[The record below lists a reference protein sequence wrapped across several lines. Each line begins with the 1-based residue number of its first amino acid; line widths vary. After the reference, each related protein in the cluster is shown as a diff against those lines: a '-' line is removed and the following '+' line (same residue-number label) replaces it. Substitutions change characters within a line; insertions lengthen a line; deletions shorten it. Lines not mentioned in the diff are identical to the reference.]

1 MGLGLLVGA
10 AIVGTVVG
18 SNVSKSKLISDNS
31 QSYKV
36 SFYDEYRNLD
46 NYLGRLVGQGSGGVG
61 LLILTYKYTDFY
73 LPVLGS
79 WMSVLKEVRDYR
91 NNLSHNKN
99 RWAEI
104 SDPETYYFDCMC
116 EIRREIESYETYV
129 SRSMYKELFE
139 LNRRR

>member
-91 NNLSHNKN
+91 NNP
-99 RWAEI
+99 I
-104 SDPETYYFDCMC
+104 S
-116 EIRREIESYETYV
+116 
-129 SRSMYKELFE
+129 
-139 LNRRR
+139 